1 MTEPFIEGRPPDTM
15 YPAVEPDDALA
26 RKNAFWAGALVLL
39 FLVLF
44 GGTFLV
50 GLAYIWLD

>member
-1 MTEPFIEGRPPDTM
+1 MTEPLVEGRPPDTM
-15 YPAVEPDDALA
+15 HPAIEPDDALA
-26 RKNAFWAGALVLL
+26 RKNAMWAVALVLL

-50 GLAYIWLD
+50 GFAYLWLD

>member
-1 MTEPFIEGRPPDTM
+1 MTEPVVEGRPPDTM
-15 YPAVEPDDALA
+15 YPAIEPDEALA
-26 RKNAFWAGALVLL
+26 RKNAFWALALVLL

-50 GLAYIWLD
+50 GFAYLWLD